1 MQTQPCSCKAFRSCD
16 AGISIKGNKLE
27 LAVWS
32 EFFHRLFSSGFKDS
46 AVATVNIEDADP
58 AILDALI
65 RALYEKEVGPG
76 SFVFLHLLLPLKTVK
91 TC

>member
-1 MQTQPCSCKAFRSCD
+1 M
-16 AGISIKGNKLE
+16 IKGNKLE

-32 EFFHRLFSSGFKDS
+32 GFFDKLFSSGFKDS
-46 AVATVNIEDADP
+46 AEATAPIEDADP

-76 SFVFLHLLLPLKTVK
+76 SFVFLRLLLPLRTWRL
-91 TC
+91 TRIL